1 MRLLILLTGLNIA
14 VVLLGLLLRKTS
26 PRKGHKRIILD
37 LTPDSAARFHLLQQ
51 IGEAS
56 TEQTL
61 RKSLTL
67 YETYLEAQLDNAK
80 VCVVVE
86 DSSGFV
92 EEMQEIVV

>member
-1 MRLLILLTGLNIA
+1 MKLLIFLTGLNIA
-14 VVLLGLLLRKTS
+14 VTLLGLLLRRTS

-37 LTPDSAARFHLLQQ
+37 LAPDSAARFHLLKQ

-61 RKSLTL
+61 RKSLAL
-67 YETYLEAQLDNAK
+67 YETYLEAQLDDAK
-80 VCVVVE
+80 VYVVVK